1 LFVLIAAHGG
11 GIFAPGLDLEVTL
24 GQDLGAEREEL
35 LAVSLE
41 RGGLHGQSLTDHM
54 PELPEVEVA
63 ARNLRRWMTGRK
75 IRGVEPR
82 EGSAR
87 IFRPAKSAAIEEALT
102 GTRFQDVRRVGKN
115 LLITLESR
123 SGPIGLWSHLGLT
136 GKWLRR
142 ASDAGGSEPPFARLS
157 LELDDRTWL
166 YYADT
171 RIFGRL
177 RLVPAAAFDELGE
190 IAALGPDPLNDGIDA
205 HALHARLAKISKPI
219 KVAIMD
225 QALLPGIGNI
235 QAIEGLYRAGID
247 PRRPAKSLSQA
258 EVNHLRQGLL
268 DSIAFTLSTFDQAGS
283 DGGDADISYVEE
295 RRASNPFLIYGRAG
309 EPCPR
314 CGKNQTPG
322 TITRIVQ
329 AQRATYFCPSCQK

>member
-1 LFVLIAAHGG
+1 
-11 GIFAPGLDLEVTL
+11 
-24 GQDLGAEREEL
+24 
-35 LAVSLE
+35 
-41 RGGLHGQSLTDHM
+41 
-54 PELPEVEVA
+54 
-63 ARNLRRWMTGRK
+63 
-75 IRGVEPR
+75 
-82 EGSAR
+82 
-87 IFRPAKSAAIEEALT
+87 
-102 GTRFQDVRRVGKN
+102 VGKN

-123 SGPIGLWSHLGLT
+123 SGPVGLWSHLGLT

-142 ASDAGGSEPPFARLS
+142 ANDNAEPPFARLG
-157 LELDDRTWL
+157 LDLDDRSRL

-177 RLVPAAAFDELGE
+177 RVVPGAAFEELAE

-205 HALHARLAKISKPI
+205 HALHAKLAKLGKPI

-235 QAIEGLYRAGID
+235 QAIEGLFRAHID

-268 DSIAFTLSTFDQAGS
+268 DSIAFTLATFDQTGA
-283 DGGDADISYVEE
+283 DGGNADISYVEE
-295 RRASNPFLIYGRAG
+295 RRSDNPFLIYGRAG
-309 EPCPR
+309 EPCPL
-314 CGKNQTPG
+314 GKTKE

-329 AQRATYFCPSCQK
+329 AQRATYFCPGCQK

>member
-1 LFVLIAAHGG
+1 
-11 GIFAPGLDLEVTL
+11 
-24 GQDLGAEREEL
+24 
-35 LAVSLE
+35 
-41 RGGLHGQSLTDHM
+41 M

-82 EGSAR
+82 EGSTR
-87 IFRPAKSAAIEEALT
+87 IFRPAKPDALEALT
-102 GTRFQDVRRVGKN
+102 GARFQDIKRVGKN
-115 LLITLESR
+115 LLLTFDSR
-123 SGPIGLWSHLGLT
+123 TGPVGLWSHLGMT
-136 GKWLRR
+136 GKWVRR
-142 ASDAGGSEPPFARLS
+142 DGDDSEPPFARVLI
-157 LELDDRTWL
+157 ELDDRSAL
-166 YYADT
+166 YYTDT

-177 RLVPAAAFDELGE
+177 RLVPAAAFEELGE

-205 HALHARLAKISKPI
+205 RALHARLTTIAKSI

-235 QAIEGLYRAGID
+235 QAVEGLFRAGID

-268 DSIAFTLSTFDQAGS
+268 DSIEFTLASFGDAGA
-283 DGGDADISYVEE
+283 DGGSADISYVEE
-295 RRASNPFLIYGRAG
+295 RRGENPFLIYGRQG

-314 CGKNQTPG
+314 CKKGHHKG

-329 AQRATYFCPSCQK
+329 AQRATFFCPTCQK

>member
-1 LFVLIAAHGG
+1 
-11 GIFAPGLDLEVTL
+11 
-24 GQDLGAEREEL
+24 
-35 LAVSLE
+35 
-41 RGGLHGQSLTDHM
+41 M

-63 ARNLRRWMTGRK
+63 ARNLRRWMSGRK

-87 IFRPAKSAAIEEALT
+87 IFRPEKPDAMEALS
-102 GTRFQDVRRVGKN
+102 GTRFHDIKRVGKN
-115 LLITLESR
+115 LLITFESR
-123 SGPIGLWSHLGLT
+123 SGPIGLWSHLGMT
-136 GKWLRR
+136 GKWVRR
-142 ASDAGGSEPPFARLS
+142 AGDASEPPFARFLID
-157 LELDDRTWL
+157 LDDRSSL
-166 YYADT
+166 YYTDT

-205 HALHARLAKISKPI
+205 GVLHVRLAVINKSI

-235 QAIEGLYRAGID
+235 QAVEGLHRAGID

-268 DSIAFTLSTFDQAGS
+268 DSIEFTLASFATAGS
-283 DGGDADISYVEE
+283 DGGSADITYVEE
-295 RRASNPFLIYGRAG
+295 RRGDNPFLIYGREG

-314 CGKNQTPG
+314 CGKKAAKG
-322 TITRIVQ
+322 IVKRIVQ
-329 AQRATYFCPSCQK
+329 AQRATFFCPSCQK

>member
-1 LFVLIAAHGG
+1 
-11 GIFAPGLDLEVTL
+11 
-24 GQDLGAEREEL
+24 
-35 LAVSLE
+35 
-41 RGGLHGQSLTDHM
+41 M

-87 IFRPAKSAAIEEALT
+87 IFRPAKPDALDALT
-102 GTRFQDVRRVGKN
+102 GARFQDIKRVGKN
-115 LLITLESR
+115 LLLTFDSR
-123 SGPIGLWSHLGLT
+123 SGPVGLWSHLGMT
-136 GKWLRR
+136 GKWVRR
-142 ASDAGGSEPPFARLS
+142 TADDDEPPFARVLV
-157 LELDDRTWL
+157 ELDDRSSL
-166 YYADT
+166 YYTDT

-177 RLVPAAAFDELGE
+177 RLVPAAAFEELGE

-205 HALHARLAKISKPI
+205 HALHARLASIGKSI

-235 QAIEGLYRAGID
+235 QAVEALFRAGID

-268 DSIAFTLSTFDQAGS
+268 DSIEFTLASFASTGA
-283 DGGDADISYVEE
+283 DGDSADISYIEE
-295 RRASNPFLIYGRAG
+295 RRGDNPFLVYGREG

-314 CGKNQTPG
+314 CKKNHGKG

-329 AQRATYFCPSCQK
+329 AQRATFFCPTCQK